1 MRVTTPVQPTG
12 TFAGRASGYAPSAP
26 SETRA
31 LSLRT
36 DYLRSEVDMLGG
48 EVQELQGQTRD
59 LDLTDRAFEKAK
71 KSVARLLEE
80 LAGER
85 GMGWSDIAE
94 VVGVSISAIRK
105 WRKGGDASPENR
117 LSLAR
122 IAALLD
128 VLEEKG
134 LVQDPAAWME
144 MDLPLEPGY
153 YIRPLDLYLDGHAL
167 ALVDLAEQRQTVAQ
181 VLDQLRPNWRASRSD
196 FEVFVDTD
204 GERSIRQRDE

>member
-1 MRVTTPVQPTG
+1 MTITTGGQPTG
-12 TFAGRASGYAPSAP
+12 SSAGGVSEYAPLPPNS
-26 SETRA
+26 TRA
-31 LSLRT
+31 LSLRA
-36 DYLRSEVDMLGG
+36 DYLRTEVETLGG
-48 EVQELQGQTRD
+48 EVQELHGEARE
-59 LDLTDRAFEKAK
+59 LDLIDRTFQKTK
-71 KSVARLLEE
+71 KSVSGLLEE

-105 WRKGGDASPENR
+105 WRKGGDASPESR
-117 LSLAR
+117 SKLAR

-144 MDLPLEPGY
+144 MDLPLDSGY
-153 YIRPLDLYLDGHAL
+153 FIRPLDLYLEGHVVAL
-167 ALVDLAEQRQTVAQ
+167 IDLAEQRRTVTQ
-181 VLDQLRPNWRASRSD
+181 MLDQVKPNWRTNRSD

-204 GERSIRQRDE
+204 GQRSIRRRDE